1 MGPAGHD
8 GVPGL
13 AGLPGVTGSP
23 GPPGEDGDKVVERDS
38 KSGLKLYQRFC
49 ALNPIGHVFINLNL

>member
-8 GVPGL
+8 GEPGP

-23 GPPGEDGDKVVERDS
+23 GPPGEDGDKVFELDS
-38 KSGLKLYQRFC
+38 KSGLKICKRFC
-49 ALNPIGHVFINLNL
+49 VGY